1 MNLLPEF
8 SAMLKREIGLDTGSV
23 GQAAIERAVRLRLSA
38 SGISDE
44 RAYLQHVQISP
55 AERQQLIEAVVVPET
70 WFFRYPESLVTLV
83 ELARKRLQT
92 TAGAGLLR
100 VLSIPCSTGEEPYSI
115 AMALQDAGV
124 PADQV
129 VIDAIDISERALEI
143 ARAGRY
149 GRNSFRGEDLSFRDR
164 HFAGEADGTYVLATA
179 ARRGVRFMQGN
190 LFDAGLLH
198 EQLPYDFVFC
208 RNLLIYFDTATQD
221 RAIQVLARL
230 TRPEGVMFF
239 GPAEASLL
247 TARSY
252 AAVPSPRAFAFY
264 PRAKAEGAH
273 AARPGFAV
281 NPVRSATPAPVA
293 APFARRPAA
302 QNAAVARSGAPRAA
316 PRVVV
321 PPADTAGAQQDAA
334 LDEVTA
340 LADQGRVEDALAACN
355 QYVATH
361 GGSARAFHLSGLL
374 HDAAGRPRDAESA
387 YRKAL
392 YLAPRHREALLHLA
406 ALVAARGDAEGAR
419 RLQERAQRAGDSD
432 E

>member
-83 ELARKRLQT
+83 DLARKRLHAT
-92 TAGAGLLR
+92 GGSGLLR

-124 PADQV
+124 AADHV
-129 VIDAIDISERALEI
+129 VIDAIDISERALDT
-143 ARAGRY
+143 ARVGRY

-164 HFAGEADGTYVLATA
+164 HFAGEAEGTYLLAPA
-179 ARRGVRFMQGN
+179 ARRGVRFVQGN
-190 LFDAGLLH
+190 LFDAGLLQD
-198 EQLPYDFVFC
+198 QLPYDFVFC

-247 TARSY
+247 TARNY

-264 PRAKAEGAH
+264 PRARTDGAQS
-273 AARPGFAV
+273 ARPGSAV
-281 NPVRSATPAPVA
+281 SPVRASTHAAA
-293 APFARRPAA
+293 APFARRSPTPNAPAA
-302 QNAAVARSGAPRAA
+302 RPVVPRAA
-316 PRVVV
+316 PRTAP
-321 PPADTAGAQQDAA
+321 PPADAAATRPDAA

-355 QYVATH
+355 QYVATQ

-374 HDAAGRPRDAESA
+374 HDAAGRPREAEAA

-419 RLQERAQRAGDSD
+419 RLQERAQRAGDSHD
-432 E
+432 